1 MFDNQ
6 SVGQTFFMNNKKC
19 CLIYHIVKCT
29 ECIFICLVLYI
40 FILSIFRC
48 KAKVEAV
55 GSCCTLVAEEIF
67 LIDEKLMDPQIAML
81 LYGKYLK
88 ILTIFNI

>member
-1 MFDNQ
+1 
-6 SVGQTFFMNNKKC
+6 MNNKRC

-29 ECIFICLVLYI
+29 KYIFIYCLVLYI

-67 LIDEKLMDPQIAML
+67 LIDEKIIDPQIAML

-88 ILTIFNI
+88 ILTIFNIYM